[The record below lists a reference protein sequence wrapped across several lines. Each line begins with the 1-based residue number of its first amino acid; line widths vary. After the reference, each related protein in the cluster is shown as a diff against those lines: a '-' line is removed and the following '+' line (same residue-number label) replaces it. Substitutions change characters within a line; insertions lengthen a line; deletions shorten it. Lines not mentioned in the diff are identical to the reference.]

1 MARIFGIAGWKN
13 SGKTTLVE
21 GVVRELVKRGLRVAT
36 MKHAHHGFDIDHEG
50 RDSYRHREAGAS
62 EVIVASSKR
71 WAIVHELR
79 GEDEPSFQEMLAKLS
94 PADIVIV
101 EGFKKERYPKLEVI
115 GPTPR
120 DTPLYLSDESVV
132 AVAGV
137 EPINAGLPYFDRD
150 DISGI
155 VDFILRQTDLTS

>member
-71 WAIVHELR
+71 WAVVHELR
-79 GEDEPSFQEMLAKLS
+79 GESEPNFQDMMAKLS

-120 DTPLYLSDESVV
+120 DAPLYLSDDSVV

-137 EPINAGLPYFDRD
+137 APLDAKLPYFDRD
-150 DISGI
+150 DVAGI
-155 VDFILRQTDLTS
+155 VDFILRHTELTI

>member
-21 GVVRELVKRGLRVAT
+21 GVVRELVRRGLRVAT

-79 GEDEPSFQEMLAKLS
+79 GADEPSFQEMMAKLS

-115 GPTPR
+115 GPAPKEA
-120 DTPLYLSDESVV
+120 PLYLSDESVV

-137 EPINAGLPYFDRD
+137 APLNAGLPYFDRN
-150 DISGI
+150 DIPAI
-155 VDFILRQTDLTS
+155 VDFILRHTDLTS